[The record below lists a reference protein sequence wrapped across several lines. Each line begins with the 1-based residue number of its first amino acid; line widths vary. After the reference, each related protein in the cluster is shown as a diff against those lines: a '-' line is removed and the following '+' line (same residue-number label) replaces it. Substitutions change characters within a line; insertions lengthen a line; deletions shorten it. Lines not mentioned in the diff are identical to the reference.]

1 MSAPPPSLAVQC
13 TPPPPPPPPS
23 QPPPCVASVPT
34 YEIVTSCQP
43 SVMYSNGYYY
53 TSFAPPPPPP
63 PAPTSSTGTPS
74 TPTSTQPLAYS
85 SVVANSQQVMPA
97 PQYSAVAAGQPVQY
111 TGTSTGAQVQQYTGT
126 STGAQVQYSSGTS
139 PVQYSTTSSSVQ
151 YSPASTVQYT
161 TSTPIVQYTT
171 TCPLPQ
177 QQYSTV
183 RLFDFDDQSM
193 LQLFS
198 PSSVLAGGARGS
210 GLQPGG
216 SAVLL
221 VLVLLCSSSPTSSW
235 SPDPVDHNSPGGS
248 PAQLVIHG
256 WWHQP
261 ASSTLPTSP
270 KHPLLRLAL
279 RLLLPCSAL
288 ALCLVH
294 QGLVLVQGLV
304 H

>member
-111 TGTSTGAQVQQYTGT
+111 TTGTSTGGAQVQQYTGT

-183 RLFDFDDQSM
+183 RLFRHLTKILM
-193 LQLFS
+193 LQLINSFHLHLFLQGVPAGQGYS
-198 PSSVLAGGARGS
+198 QVAAPCYSCSCSYAAAPQAALGHQTQWITTAQVAPQPSS
-210 GLQPGG
+210 
-216 SAVLL
+216 
-221 VLVLLCSSSPTSSW
+221 
-235 SPDPVDHNSPGGS
+235 
-248 PAQLVIHG
+248 
-256 WWHQP
+256 
-261 ASSTLPTSP
+261 
-270 KHPLLRLAL
+270 
-279 RLLLPCSAL
+279 
-288 ALCLVH
+288 
-294 QGLVLVQGLV
+294 
-304 H
+304 

>member
-1 MSAPPPSLAVQC
+1 MIVLLVLTSSGEKSWVMFEGRNAPQNSNINAFVKSSVLSSGIVWLINNLLQVAHTAPPPTLSAPPMLAPPPSLAVQC
-13 TPPPPPPPPS
+13 TPPPPPPPS

-63 PAPTSSTGTPS
+63 PAPTSSAGTPS

-111 TGTSTGAQVQQYTGT
+111 TGTSTGAQVQYTGT

-171 TCPLPQ
+171 CPLPQ

-183 RLFDFDDQSM
+183 RLFVTSQRFWW
-193 LQLFS
+193 
-198 PSSVLAGGARGS
+198 
-210 GLQPGG
+210 
-216 SAVLL
+216 SA
-221 VLVLLCSSSPTSSW
+221 
-235 SPDPVDHNSPGGS
+235 
-248 PAQLVIHG
+248 AY
-256 WWHQP
+256 
-261 ASSTLPTSP
+261 
-270 KHPLLRLAL
+270 K
-279 RLLLPCSAL
+279 
-288 ALCLVH
+288 
-294 QGLVLVQGLV
+294 
-304 H
+304 